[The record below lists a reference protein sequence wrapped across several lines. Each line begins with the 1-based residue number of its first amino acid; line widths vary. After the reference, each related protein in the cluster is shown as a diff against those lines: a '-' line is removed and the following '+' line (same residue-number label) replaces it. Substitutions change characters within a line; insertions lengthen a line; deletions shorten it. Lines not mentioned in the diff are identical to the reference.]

1 MLWSALLLPPPSD
14 GAELPI
20 ESPATLQALAIWA
33 LQFTP
38 RVALADDAGLMEVAG
53 SVRLFGGRRALRDKV
68 WGEGQELGVGQLAWA
83 PNSLAALA
91 LARAGRENGLRGPL
105 ESLLDTLPMTVLSAV
120 RPHALTLAHI
130 GCRTLGDVRAL
141 PRGGMARRFDKT
153 LLTALDQAYGLA
165 PEVHEWVGLPE
176 TFEAR
181 LELMF
186 RVDEAPALLTGARR
200 LLLQMGGWLAARH
213 SGVTAFTLHWAH
225 DVMRSREAGEGGA
238 LTVGTAES
246 TRNVEHLCRLL
257 AEHLA
262 KVELA
267 APVGDLRLTA
277 DTVQRLTEASA
288 SLLPDNAV
296 HQGETLHLVLER
308 LAARLGPERV
318 LRPVLIEDHRQEW
331 MCRWQAAP
339 LTLPRKPAPGAQ
351 RAWGVESEKAPQRGQ
366 FLPDLPPHS
375 PAMGQK
381 SGEKWTAAAP
391 LQPTTPKPGG
401 LLWPQPTFVL
411 PLPLRLAMRGNRP
424 IYQGEL
430 QLLAGPQRVEGGW
443 WDRVASVS
451 DEEDGAT
458 TRHVARDYWVAL
470 SALAGVLWVFQ
481 TRLDHEP
488 AWYLHGHFA

>member
-14 GAELPI
+14 DTASPI
-20 ESPATLQALAIWA
+20 EPATLQALAIWA

-38 RVALADDAGLMEVAG
+38 RVALADDAVLMEVAG
-53 SVRLFGGRRALRDKV
+53 SVRLFGGRRALRDRV
-68 WGEGQELGVGQLAWA
+68 WGEGQELGVCQLAWA

-91 LARAGRENGLRGPL
+91 LARAGRENGLRGL
-105 ESLLDTLPMTVLSAV
+105 HAWLDALPMTVLSAV

-141 PRGGMARRFDKT
+141 PRGGMARRFDKA
-153 LLTALDQAYGLA
+153 LLHALDQAYGLA
-165 PEVHEWVGLPE
+165 PEVHTWVDLPE

-181 LELMF
+181 LELVF
-186 RVDEAPALLTGARR
+186 RVDEASALLFGARR
-200 LLLQMGGWLAARH
+200 LLLQMCGWLAARH
-213 SGVTAFTLHWAH
+213 SGVTAFTLFWSH
-225 DVMRSREAGEGGA
+225 DVMRSREAGEGGQ
-238 LTVGTAES
+238 LTVGTAEPM
-246 TRNVEHLCRLL
+246 RDVEHLCRLL
-257 AEHLA
+257 AEHLD

-267 APVGDLRLTA
+267 APVGDLRLSP
-277 DTVQRLTEASA
+277 DTVHRLKESSA

-318 LRPVLIEDHRQEW
+318 LRPVLTEDHRQEW

-339 LTLPRKPAPGAQ
+339 LALPRKAAPGP
-351 RAWGVESEKAPQRGQ
+351 E
-366 FLPDLPPHS
+366 L
-375 PAMGQK
+375 
-381 SGEKWTAAAP
+381 
-391 LQPTTPKPGG
+391 
-401 LLWPQPTFVL
+401 PQPTFVL

-451 DEEDGAT
+451 SEDAEAT
-458 TRHVARDYWVAL
+458 RYVARDYWVAL

-481 TRLDHEP
+481 TRLDEAP

>member
-1 MLWSALLLPPPSD
+1 MLWSALLLLPPSD
-14 GAELPI
+14 TAPSPI
-20 ESPATLQALAIWA
+20 EPATLQALAIWA

-38 RVALADDAGLMEVAG
+38 RVALADDAVLMEVEA
-53 SVRLFGGRRALRDKV
+53 SLRLFGGRRALRDRV
-68 WGEGQELGVGQLAWA
+68 WSEGQELGVGQLAWA

-105 ESLLDTLPMTVLSAV
+105 EALLDALPMTVLSAV

-141 PRGGMARRFDKT
+141 PRGGIARRFDKA
-153 LLTALDQAYGLA
+153 LLHALDQAYGLA
-165 PEVHEWVGLPE
+165 PEVHEWVNLPE

-181 LELMF
+181 LELVF
-186 RVDEAPALLTGARR
+186 RVDEASALMLGARC
-200 LLLQMGGWLAARH
+200 LLLQMCGWLAARH

-225 DVMRSREAGEGGA
+225 DVMRSREAGEGGH
-238 LTVGTAES
+238 LTVGTAEP

-277 DTVQRLTEASA
+277 DTVHRLTEASA

-318 LRPVLIEDHRQEW
+318 LRPVLVEDHRQEW
-331 MCRWQAAP
+331 MCRWQATP
-339 LTLPRKPAPGAQ
+339 LALPRKSVPGP
-351 RAWGVESEKAPQRGQ
+351 E
-366 FLPDLPPHS
+366 L
-375 PAMGQK
+375 
-381 SGEKWTAAAP
+381 
-391 LQPTTPKPGG
+391 
-401 LLWPQPTFVL
+401 PQPTFVL

-443 WDRVASVS
+443 WDRVVS
-451 DEEDGAT
+451 GPGEEDVGT

-481 TRLDHEP
+481 TRLDEAP